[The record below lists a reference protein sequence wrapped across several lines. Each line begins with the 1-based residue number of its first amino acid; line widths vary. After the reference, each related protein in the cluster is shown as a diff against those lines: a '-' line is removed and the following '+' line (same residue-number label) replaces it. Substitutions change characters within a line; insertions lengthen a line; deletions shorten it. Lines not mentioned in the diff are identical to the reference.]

1 MPRSASTVSRTRRAA
16 DVVEVSAVAVVPVAV
31 VAPPAVAGTAVA
43 GTAVAGTAVAGTAV
57 AGTAVAGTAVAGT
70 AVAGTVA
77 GTAARTVSDQRSTTA
92 IAPGASRSSARCSR
106 TAASTDSPGGT
117 ESLAP
122 GDVLP

>member
-1 MPRSASTVSRTRRAA
+1 MPRSASTVSRPRRAA

-31 VAPPAVAGTAVA
+31 VAPPAVAAPAVAGTAVA

-57 AGTAVAGTAVAGT
+57 AGTAL
-70 AVAGTVA
+70 AGTVA

-106 TAASTDSPGGT
+106 TAASTDSPGG
-117 ESLAP
+117 
-122 GDVLP
+122 